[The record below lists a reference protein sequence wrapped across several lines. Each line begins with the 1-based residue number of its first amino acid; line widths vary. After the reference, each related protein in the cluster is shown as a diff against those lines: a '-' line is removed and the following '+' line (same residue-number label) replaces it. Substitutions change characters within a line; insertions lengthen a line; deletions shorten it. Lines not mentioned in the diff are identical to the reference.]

1 MEPCGLPAKILDME
15 QSRRSFLA
23 GVAVA
28 SQEWVRYQD
37 PSTEFDV
44 RRLTS
49 PEHESTLSPLPARCV
64 DRRSRTLL
72 FSARSEDKWA
82 PYVIEL
88 SNGQI
93 KPLAVVEEYAPDSL
107 TFSSDDR
114 SALFFSGTKL
124 VSIQVNNQHRTELAE
139 IREGWTRSGPVIS
152 TEDGQSLFFVEKR
165 EGQANIRR
173 LRQPKGSPETAVEVR
188 GTALE
193 VTPNPKRAMLLWLN
207 EAGELWV
214 AAFDGAGQRR
224 VETPAGRVLQAFW
237 SPDGQAVQ
245 YLLEP
250 AESNQLIA
258 IREQVLDARTDT
270 LIAKTSQ
277 FVVFARNANSSVFV
291 GASRSKASP
300 NILLLLRAT
309 RREFTLCE
317 HKAKD
322 PALAEPFFSANSQR
336 IFFQSDRHGKMAI
349 YMMNVEKLIE
359 KTDS

>member
-1 MEPCGLPAKILDME
+1 MPPAKILGME

-37 PSTEFDV
+37 PATEFDV

-49 PEHESTLSPLPARCV
+49 PEHESTLSPQPARCI
-64 DRRSRTLL
+64 DRRSRNLL
-72 FSARSEDKWA
+72 FSAMSGENWA
-82 PYVIEL
+82 PFQIDL

-93 KPLAVVEEYAPDSL
+93 KPLAAVEDYAPESL

-114 SALFFSGTKL
+114 AALFFSGPKL
-124 VSIQVNNQHRTELAE
+124 ISVQLNNQHRQELAGV
-139 IREGWTRSGPVIS
+139 RDGWTHSGPLVS
-152 TEDGQSLFFVEKR
+152 TEDGQSLFFVEMQD
-165 EGQANIRR
+165 GNSNIRR
-173 LRQPKGSPETAVEVR
+173 LRQPKGNPETAVEVR
-188 GTALE
+188 GPVAGL
-193 VTPNPKRAMLLWLN
+193 TPNPKRAMLLWLN
-207 EAGELWV
+207 GTGELWV

-224 VETPAGRVLQAFW
+224 VETPAGKVLQALW
-237 SPDGQAVQ
+237 SPDGQTLQ

-258 IREQVLDARTDT
+258 IREQGLDSRADS
-270 LIAKTSQ
+270 LLAKTSQ
-277 FVVFARNANSSVFV
+277 FVSFARNANSSVFV

-317 HKAKD
+317 HKARN
-322 PALAEPFFSANSQR
+322 PAAAAPCFSANSQR

>member
-1 MEPCGLPAKILDME
+1 MQ

-37 PSTEFDV
+37 PATEFDV

-49 PEHESTLSPLPARCV
+49 PEHESALAPLPSRCV

-72 FSARSEDKWA
+72 FSAISGEKWA
-82 PYVIEL
+82 PFVIEL

-93 KPLAVVEEYAPDSL
+93 KPLAVAEDYAPETL
-107 TFSSDDR
+107 TFSPDDR
-114 SALFFSGTKL
+114 SALFFAGAKL
-124 VSIQVNNQHRTELAE
+124 VSIQLTNQHRLELAE
-139 IREGWTRSGPVIS
+139 IRDGWKRSGPVAA
-152 TEDGQSLFFVEKR
+152 TEDGQSLFFVETQ
-165 EGQANIRR
+165 GGNSNIRR

-188 GTALE
+188 GTAQN
-193 VTPNPKRAMLLWLN
+193 VTPNPKRATLLWLN

-214 AAFDGAGQRR
+214 AGFDGAGQRR
-224 VETPAGRVLQAFW
+224 VETPAGRVLQAMW
-237 SPDGQAVQ
+237 SPDGQSLQ

-250 AESNQLIA
+250 AESNQLNA

-277 FVVFARNANSSVFV
+277 FVAFSRNANSSVFV

-322 PALAEPFFSANSQR
+322 PGLAEPFFSANSQR